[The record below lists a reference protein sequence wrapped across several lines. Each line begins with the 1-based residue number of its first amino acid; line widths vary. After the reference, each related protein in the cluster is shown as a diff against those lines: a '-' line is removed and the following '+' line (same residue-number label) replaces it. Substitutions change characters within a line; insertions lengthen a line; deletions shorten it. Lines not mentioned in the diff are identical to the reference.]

1 MILPRQRVFSDKKD
15 QKKSLY
21 KRYNSWFDK
30 QVDERRKKDRKRIK
44 NMKDGSMKDLYTDLM
59 DPEKNRLYYMTES
72 ERKQK
77 NFSDK
82 DILNSIPK
90 KSRGKGKS
98 KVYKDSDAEE
108 YWPYERYCVQFDDQ
122 PGIHDVHIDK
132 KTGKISYKGYN
143 K

>member
-1 MILPRQRVFSDKKD
+1 MKF
-15 QKKSLY
+15 
-21 KRYNSWFDK
+21 KRSYLTLFVAAFFIFTVTVSADCPLGQNT
-30 QVDERRKKDRKRIK
+30 
-44 NMKDGSMKDLYTDLM
+44 MKDLYTYLL

-108 YWPYERYCVQFDDQ
+108 
-122 PGIHDVHIDK
+122 
-132 KTGKISYKGYN
+132 
-143 K
+143 